1 MAVDVTDVAQAIVDA
16 LSDPGNAAEFAEE
29 FNVVRVYTLGKSLIE
44 YASEQ
49 PQVFVIPRSEV
60 NETHDRVDDRFD
72 LGIGIAIIRPVE
84 NTDIDTI
91 DPLLALPRSIRDF
104 LKEPGRDMAGCEN
117 ETCTIEVLFGHDE
130 LYEDSCLVTTIG
142 LNYEILQ

>member
-1 MAVDVTDVAQAIVDA
+1 MSVDVTDVTQAIVDA
-16 LSDPGNAAEFAEE
+16 LADEENADEFPEE

-44 YASEQ
+44 YASEK

-60 NETHDRVDDRFD
+60 NETHDRLDDRFD
-72 LGIGIAIIRPVE
+72 LGVGIAIIRTVE

-91 DPLLALPRSIRDF
+91 DPLLDLPRSIRDF
-104 LKEPGRDMAGCEN
+104 LKKDGNDMAGCEN
-117 ETCTIEVLFGHDE
+117 ESCTIEVLFGHDE